1 MCYNY
6 GMTGTNMFF
15 KNAHCLVTDHGSP
28 LADDI
33 ERQEYLRLLE
43 KAKKEFGL
51 EMPAYAL
58 LPGRALVYFI
68 TPGADLHSVMGAFGR
83 EKTLPGYAAG
93 RCKYKLVQPEKY
105 AAALAR
111 FIHQAP
117 VKENLS
123 ARPEDYRWSSAGQYL
138 GLAEG
143 PADKAAV
150 LRTFAEDAGEALAK
164 YTAFMAEPVPGKLW
178 RPFDKNRDA
187 VLGDREFTAVH
198 SPHN

>member
-1 MCYNY
+1 
-6 GMTGTNMFF
+6 MFF
-15 KNAHCLVTDHGSP
+15 ENAHCLVTDHGCT
-28 LADDI
+28 LADDK
-33 ERQEYLRLLE
+33 ERLEYLRLLE
-43 KAKKEFGL
+43 KTKKDFGL
-51 EMPAYAL
+51 LMPAYAL
-58 LPGRALVYFI
+58 LPGRALVYFV
-68 TPGADLHSVMGAFGR
+68 TPGADLHSVMGGFGKD
-83 EKTLPGYAAG
+83 KTLPGYAAG

-117 VKENLS
+117 VKEKL
-123 ARPEDYRWSSAGQYL
+123 AAEPADYRWSSAGQYL

-150 LRTFAEDAGEALAK
+150 LGTFAAEAGEALAK
-164 YTAFMAEPVPGKLW
+164 YSAFMAEPVPGKLW

-187 VLGDREFTAVH
+187 VLGDREFTAAH